1 MTEGEENIII
11 KGVLLEAISR
21 DFSEELSNN
30 KEVSVSPRFK
40 RQMMAMMNNPNKW
53 AERHKRDY
61 RRRFVK
67 VVATIVL
74 TCSLPFGVLTVA
86 SPTVRAAVID
96 WVVEWYESSI
106 IYKFFGES
114 DSTKLPLYEVID
126 LPFDYTRIG
135 IPQELPNNTEIIYE
149 NSDGEILRFEYMR
162 VEEGSAIIIDAEN
175 MEVTEIGVN
184 GCPGHLYIS
193 VDPEQSNCITWYDNG
208 AKMQFTSTWNCDV
221 YTSNSDTYVNFEKV
235 STGVYYIRLKSH
247 PERYLTAGGTKSGS
261 DVSWEKLSTT
271 TAGKKAQQWKVTA
284 TSLPTVYTRVT
295 SGADSLGDDQM
306 ETNAEYIYNYLKKKG
321 FTKNAIC
328 GILGNM
334 NSESTI
340 NPAVWQSLN
349 DMYLGYGLVQ
359 WDDGKLFID
368 WAKKEGVISAATAE
382 AVNSLA
388 YSNPKKLMDAELDY
402 LIVSMNTVGNWFKPD
417 NNQSKYGTSET
428 LTASQFKVSN
438 KSADI
443 LARIFCGHYER
454 PGVPKISE
462 RVANAKKWYNFL

>member
-74 TCSLPFGVLTVA
+74 TCSLPF
-86 SPTVRAAVID
+86 S
-96 WVVEWYESSI
+96 
-106 IYKFFGES
+106 
-114 DSTKLPLYEVID
+114 
-126 LPFDYTRIG
+126 
-135 IPQELPNNTEIIYE
+135 
-149 NSDGEILRFEYMR
+149 YMLN
-162 VEEGSAIIIDAEN
+162 AN
-175 MEVTEIGVN
+175 
-184 GCPGHLYIS
+184 
-193 VDPEQSNCITWYDNG
+193 
-208 AKMQFTSTWNCDV
+208 TSTWNCDV

>member
-162 VEEGSAIIIDAEN
+162 VEEGSAIIIDAE
-175 MEVTEIGVN
+175 
-184 GCPGHLYIS
+184 
-193 VDPEQSNCITWYDNG
+193 
-208 AKMQFTSTWNCDV
+208 
-221 YTSNSDTYVNFEKV
+221 
-235 STGVYYIRLKSH
+235 
-247 PERYLTAGGTKSGS
+247 
-261 DVSWEKLSTT
+261 
-271 TAGKKAQQWKVTA
+271 
-284 TSLPTVYTRVT
+284 
-295 SGADSLGDDQM
+295 
-306 ETNAEYIYNYLKKKG
+306 
-321 FTKNAIC
+321 
-328 GILGNM
+328 
-334 NSESTI
+334 
-340 NPAVWQSLN
+340 
-349 DMYLGYGLVQ
+349 
-359 WDDGKLFID
+359 
-368 WAKKEGVISAATAE
+368 
-382 AVNSLA
+382 
-388 YSNPKKLMDAELDY
+388 LDY

>member
-1 MTEGEENIII
+1 MKKRIIPLFFL
-11 KGVLLEAISR
+11 VLLLATVMIPTSAAISTKAI
-21 DFSEELSNN
+21 SG
-30 KEVSVSPRFK
+30 K
-40 RQMMAMMNNPNKW
+40 
-53 AERHKRDY
+53 
-61 RRRFVK
+61 
-67 VVATIVL
+67 
-74 TCSLPFGVLTVA
+74 
-86 SPTVRAAVID
+86 PTLKI
-96 WVVEWYESSI
+96 
-106 IYKFFGES
+106 
-114 DSTKLPLYEVID
+114 
-126 LPFDYTRIG
+126 
-135 IPQELPNNTEIIYE
+135 
-149 NSDGEILRFEYMR
+149 
-162 VEEGSAIIIDAEN
+162 EG
-175 MEVTEIGVN
+175 
-184 GCPGHLYIS
+184 
-193 VDPEQSNCITWYDNG
+193 
-208 AKMQFTSTWNCDV
+208 
-221 YTSNSDTYVNFEKV
+221 
-235 STGVYYIRLKSH
+235 
-247 PERYLTAGGTKSGS
+247 
-261 DVSWEKLSTT
+261 T
-271 TAGKKAQQWKVTA
+271 TAYCVGKYNSGNRNDAISITVT
-284 TSLPTVYTRVT
+284 LM
-295 SGADSLGDDQM
+295 Q
-306 ETNAEYIYNYLKKKG
+306 G

>member
-1 MTEGEENIII
+1 MGYYKIKSHTGTGKLLNIAASGPISGRKNTNIWDESCPIDQTWSIASLGNNQQVKII
-11 KGVLLEAISR
+11 NN
-21 DFSEELSNN
+21 LS
-30 KEVSVSPRFK
+30 
-40 RQMMAMMNNPNKW
+40 
-53 AERHKRDY
+53 
-61 RRRFVK
+61 
-67 VVATIVL
+67 
-74 TCSLPFGVLTVA
+74 
-86 SPTVRAAVID
+86 
-96 WVVEWYESSI
+96 
-106 IYKFFGES
+106 
-114 DSTKLPLYEVID
+114 
-126 LPFDYTRIG
+126 
-135 IPQELPNNTEIIYE
+135 
-149 NSDGEILRFEYMR
+149 YMLN
-162 VEEGSAIIIDAEN
+162 AN
-175 MEVTEIGVN
+175 
-184 GCPGHLYIS
+184 
-193 VDPEQSNCITWYDNG
+193 
-208 AKMQFTSTWNCDV
+208 TSTWNCDV

-261 DVSWEKLSTT
+261 DVSWEKLSTP

>member
-106 IYKFFGES
+106 IY
-114 DSTKLPLYEVID
+114 
-126 LPFDYTRIG
+126 
-135 IPQELPNNTEIIYE
+135 NTEIIYE

-208 AKMQFTSTWNCDV
+208 AKMQFIID
-221 YTSNSDTYVNFEKV
+221 
-235 STGVYYIRLKSH
+235 
-247 PERYLTAGGTKSGS
+247 
-261 DVSWEKLSTT
+261 
-271 TAGKKAQQWKVTA
+271 
-284 TSLPTVYTRVT
+284 
-295 SGADSLGDDQM
+295 
-306 ETNAEYIYNYLKKKG
+306 G
-321 FTKNAIC
+321 F
-328 GILGNM
+328 LEGNELQKM
-334 NSESTI
+334 
-340 NPAVWQSLN
+340 
-349 DMYLGYGLVQ
+349 
-359 WDDGKLFID
+359 
-368 WAKKEGVISAATAE
+368 AAS
-382 AVNSLA
+382 VLQV
-388 YSNPKKLMDAELDY
+388 D
-402 LIVSMNTVGNWFKPD
+402 
-417 NNQSKYGTSET
+417 
-428 LTASQFKVSN
+428 
-438 KSADI
+438 
-443 LARIFCGHYER
+443 
-454 PGVPKISE
+454 
-462 RVANAKKWYNFL
+462 

>member
-67 VVATIVL
+67 
-74 TCSLPFGVLTVA
+74 
-86 SPTVRAAVID
+86 
-96 WVVEWYESSI
+96 
-106 IYKFFGES
+106 
-114 DSTKLPLYEVID
+114 
-126 LPFDYTRIG
+126 
-135 IPQELPNNTEIIYE
+135 
-149 NSDGEILRFEYMR
+149 
-162 VEEGSAIIIDAEN
+162 
-175 MEVTEIGVN
+175 
-184 GCPGHLYIS
+184 
-193 VDPEQSNCITWYDNG
+193 
-208 AKMQFTSTWNCDV
+208 
-221 YTSNSDTYVNFEKV
+221 
-235 STGVYYIRLKSH
+235 
-247 PERYLTAGGTKSGS
+247 
-261 DVSWEKLSTT
+261 
-271 TAGKKAQQWKVTA
+271 
-284 TSLPTVYTRVT
+284 
-295 SGADSLGDDQM
+295 
-306 ETNAEYIYNYLKKKG
+306 
-321 FTKNAIC
+321 
-328 GILGNM
+328 
-334 NSESTI
+334 
-340 NPAVWQSLN
+340 VWQSLN

>member
-1 MTEGEENIII
+1 MGYYKIKSHAGTGKLLNIAASGPISGRKNTNIWDESCPIDQTWSIASLGNNQQVKII
-11 KGVLLEAISR
+11 NN
-21 DFSEELSNN
+21 LS
-30 KEVSVSPRFK
+30 
-40 RQMMAMMNNPNKW
+40 
-53 AERHKRDY
+53 
-61 RRRFVK
+61 
-67 VVATIVL
+67 
-74 TCSLPFGVLTVA
+74 
-86 SPTVRAAVID
+86 
-96 WVVEWYESSI
+96 
-106 IYKFFGES
+106 
-114 DSTKLPLYEVID
+114 
-126 LPFDYTRIG
+126 
-135 IPQELPNNTEIIYE
+135 
-149 NSDGEILRFEYMR
+149 YMLN
-162 VEEGSAIIIDAEN
+162 AN
-175 MEVTEIGVN
+175 
-184 GCPGHLYIS
+184 
-193 VDPEQSNCITWYDNG
+193 
-208 AKMQFTSTWNCDV
+208 TSTWNCDV

-247 PERYLTAGGTKSGS
+247 PERYLTAGGSKSGS

>member
-1 MTEGEENIII
+1 MKKRIIPLFFL
-11 KGVLLEAISR
+11 VLLLATVMIPTSAAISTKAI
-21 DFSEELSNN
+21 SG
-30 KEVSVSPRFK
+30 K
-40 RQMMAMMNNPNKW
+40 
-53 AERHKRDY
+53 
-61 RRRFVK
+61 
-67 VVATIVL
+67 
-74 TCSLPFGVLTVA
+74 
-86 SPTVRAAVID
+86 PTLKI
-96 WVVEWYESSI
+96 
-106 IYKFFGES
+106 
-114 DSTKLPLYEVID
+114 
-126 LPFDYTRIG
+126 
-135 IPQELPNNTEIIYE
+135 
-149 NSDGEILRFEYMR
+149 
-162 VEEGSAIIIDAEN
+162 EG
-175 MEVTEIGVN
+175 
-184 GCPGHLYIS
+184 
-193 VDPEQSNCITWYDNG
+193 
-208 AKMQFTSTWNCDV
+208 
-221 YTSNSDTYVNFEKV
+221 
-235 STGVYYIRLKSH
+235 
-247 PERYLTAGGTKSGS
+247 
-261 DVSWEKLSTT
+261 T
-271 TAGKKAQQWKVTA
+271 TAYCVGK
-284 TSLPTVYTRVT
+284 YN
-295 SGADSLGDDQM
+295 SGNRNDAIS
-306 ETNAEYIYNYLKKKG
+306 I
-321 FTKNAIC
+321 IC

>member
-126 LPFDYTRIG
+126 
-135 IPQELPNNTEIIYE
+135 
-149 NSDGEILRFEYMR
+149 
-162 VEEGSAIIIDAEN
+162 
-175 MEVTEIGVN
+175 
-184 GCPGHLYIS
+184 
-193 VDPEQSNCITWYDNG
+193 
-208 AKMQFTSTWNCDV
+208 
-221 YTSNSDTYVNFEKV
+221 
-235 STGVYYIRLKSH
+235 
-247 PERYLTAGGTKSGS
+247 
-261 DVSWEKLSTT
+261 
-271 TAGKKAQQWKVTA
+271 
-284 TSLPTVYTRVT
+284 
-295 SGADSLGDDQM
+295 
-306 ETNAEYIYNYLKKKG
+306 
-321 FTKNAIC
+321 
-328 GILGNM
+328 
-334 NSESTI
+334 
-340 NPAVWQSLN
+340 
-349 DMYLGYGLVQ
+349 
-359 WDDGKLFID
+359 
-368 WAKKEGVISAATAE
+368 
-382 AVNSLA
+382 
-388 YSNPKKLMDAELDY
+388 AELDY

>member
-114 DSTKLPLYEVID
+114 DSTKLPL
-126 LPFDYTRIG
+126 
-135 IPQELPNNTEIIYE
+135 
-149 NSDGEILRFEYMR
+149 
-162 VEEGSAIIIDAEN
+162 
-175 MEVTEIGVN
+175 
-184 GCPGHLYIS
+184 
-193 VDPEQSNCITWYDNG
+193 
-208 AKMQFTSTWNCDV
+208 
-221 YTSNSDTYVNFEKV
+221 YVNFEKV